1 VTRPLG
7 PGAIVLGVAAGVAG
21 GVVTTTNPLG
31 TWPDLLGYPATLV
44 VGRALLVVAVF
55 GVLYGSYFLSVQLLM
70 RSENKRRAYNT
81 RNVLRLAFGF
91 VGTVATLAVL
101 TENWLGLLFSLGVIG
116 FAITFA
122 LQQPLLSLIAWV
134 YITVKQPYGV
144 GDRVRIDDA
153 KGDVIGVDFLV
164 TTLWEINGELV
175 TTNQPSGRVVTVPNS
190 VVLSSNVVNFGG
202 GGSPYVWNEVAVQVA
217 YETDLDF
224 ARSVMAEETT
234 DLLGED
240 MAAGVAAY
248 REALAETPVELEVHD
263 RPTVNV
269 TQGESWVELRV
280 RYLTHP
286 RRGNASKPTVRADSR
301 PVQRESGPGGVPGEP
316 EPVAV
321 LASGVRPGAVELG
334 GVPTTQ
340 TRWKRHSGTC

>member
-21 GVVTTTNPLG
+21 GGVTTTNPLG

-240 MAAGVAAY
+240 MAAGSRRTA
-248 REALAETPVELEVHD
+248 R
-263 RPTVNV
+263 R
-269 TQGESWVELRV
+269 S
-280 RYLTHP
+280 P
-286 RRGNASKPTVRADSR
+286 RRRWSSKC
-301 PVQRESGPGGVPGEP
+301 
-316 EPVAV
+316 
-321 LASGVRPGAVELG
+321 
-334 GVPTTQ
+334 TTD
-340 TRWKRHSGTC
+340 RR

>member
-1 VTRPLG
+1 M
-7 PGAIVLGVAAGVAG
+7 AG
-21 GVVTTTNPLG
+21 GFVTTTGALG
-31 TWPDLLGYPATLV
+31 GWPALLGYPATLV

-55 GVLYGSYFLSVQLLM
+55 GVLYGTYLLAV
-70 RSENKRRAYNT
+70 RVLTRAANKRRAHNV
-81 RNVLRLAFGF
+81 RNLLRLAFGV
-91 VGTVATLAVL
+91 VGTVATLAVA

-134 YITVKQPYGV
+134 YITVKQPYAV
-144 GDRVRIDDA
+144 GDRVRIDDS

-224 ARSVMAEETT
+224 ARGVMAEEAT
-234 DLLGED
+234 DLLGAE
-240 MAAGVAAY
+240 MAEGIAAY

-280 RYLTHP
+280 RYLTNP
-286 RRGNASKPTVRADSR
+286 RRGQRVKNRLYERILTRFNEHPERVAFPVSR
-301 PVQRESGPGGVPGEP
+301 NR
-316 EPVAV
+316 
-321 LASGVRPGAVELG
+321 
-334 GVPTTQ
+334 
-340 TRWKRHSGTC
+340 

>member
-1 VTRPLG
+1 MRRPLAL
-7 PGAIVLGVAAGVAG
+7 GAVALGVVAALAGTLVATADALG
-21 GVVTTTNPLG
+21 G
-31 TWPDLLGYPATLV
+31 WPDLAGYPATLV
-44 VGRALLVVAVF
+44 VGRALLVVAV
-55 GVLYGSYFLSVQLLM
+55 GSLLYGSYLLAVGLLM
-70 RSENKRRAYNT
+70 RSTNKRRAYNT
-81 RNVLRLAFGF
+81 RNLLRLAFGF
-91 VGTVATLAVL
+91 VGTIATLAVL

-116 FAITFA
+116 FAVTFA

-202 GGSPYVWNEVAVQVA
+202 GGSPYVWNEVSVQVA

-224 ARSVMAEETT
+224 AREVMIGEAT
-234 DLLGED
+234 DLLGDE
-240 MAAGVAAY
+240 MADGIAAY

-269 TQGESWVELRV
+269 TQGESWVELRL

-286 RRGNASKPTVRADSR
+286 RRG
-301 PVQRESGPGGVPGEP
+301 QRVKNR
-316 EPVAV
+316 
-321 LASGVRPGAVELG
+321 L
-334 GVPTTQ
+334 
-340 TRWKRHSGTC
+340 

>member
-1 VTRPLG
+1 MRRPLG
-7 PGAIVLGVAAGVAG
+7 LGAIIVGVAAGVAG
-21 GVVTTTNPLG
+21 GFVTTTGALG
-31 TWPDLLGYPATLV
+31 GWPALLGYPATLV

-55 GVLYGSYFLSVQLLM
+55 GVLYGSYLLAVRLLM
-70 RSENKRRAYNT
+70 RSANKRRAYNT

-91 VGTVATLAVL
+91 VGAIATLAVL

-116 FAITFA
+116 FAVTFA

-134 YITVKQPYGV
+134 YITVKQPYAV
-144 GDRVRIDDA
+144 GDRVRIDDS

-224 ARSVMAEETT
+224 ARGVMAEEAT
-234 DLLGED
+234 DLLGAE
-240 MAAGVAAY
+240 MADGIAAY

-280 RYLTHP
+280 RYLTNP
-286 RRGNASKPTVRADSR
+286 RRGQRVKNRLYERILTRFNEHPERVAFPVSR
-301 PVQRESGPGGVPGEP
+301 NR
-316 EPVAV
+316 
-321 LASGVRPGAVELG
+321 
-334 GVPTTQ
+334 
-340 TRWKRHSGTC
+340 

>member
-1 VTRPLG
+1 MRRPLG
-7 PGAIVLGVAAGVAG
+7 LGAIIVGVAAGVAG
-21 GVVTTTNPLG
+21 GFVTTTGALG
-31 TWPDLLGYPATLV
+31 GWPALLGYPATLV

-55 GVLYGSYFLSVQLLM
+55 GVLYGSYLLAVRLLM
-70 RSENKRRAYNT
+70 RSANKRRAYNT

-91 VGTVATLAVL
+91 VGAIATLAVL

-134 YITVKQPYGV
+134 YITVKQPYAV
-144 GDRVRIDDA
+144 GDRVRIDDS

-224 ARSVMAEETT
+224 ARGVMAEEAT
-234 DLLGED
+234 DLLGAE
-240 MAAGVAAY
+240 MAEGIAAY

-280 RYLTHP
+280 RYLTNP
-286 RRGNASKPTVRADSR
+286 RRGQRVKNRLYERILTRFNEHPERVAFPVSR
-301 PVQRESGPGGVPGEP
+301 NR
-316 EPVAV
+316 
-321 LASGVRPGAVELG
+321 
-334 GVPTTQ
+334 
-340 TRWKRHSGTC
+340 

>member
-1 VTRPLG
+1 MRRPLAL
-7 PGAIVLGVAAGVAG
+7 GAVALGLVAGAAGGLA
-21 GVVTTTNPLG
+21 TTTDILG
-31 TWPDLLGYPATLV
+31 GWPDLFGYAATLV
-44 VGRALLVVAVF
+44 VGRALLVVAV
-55 GVLYGSYFLSVQLLM
+55 VSILYGSYLLVVGVVM
-70 RSENKRRAYNT
+70 RMTNKRRAYNT

-91 VGTVATLAVL
+91 IGTIATLAVV
-101 TENWLGLLFSLGVIG
+101 TENWLGLLFSLGIVG

-134 YITVKQPYGV
+134 YITIKQPYGI

-164 TTLWEINGELV
+164 TTLWEINGDLV

-202 GGSPYVWNEVAVQVA
+202 GGSPYVWNEVGVQVA

-224 ARSVMAEETT
+224 AKAVMIEETT
-234 DLLGED
+234 ALVGEE
-240 MAAGVAAY
+240 MAAGIAAY
-248 REALAETPVELEVHD
+248 REALADTPVELEVHD

-269 TQGESWVELRV
+269 SQGESWVELRV

-286 RRGNASKPTVRADSR
+286 RRGQRVKNRLYERILARFNEDPDRVAFPVSR
-301 PVQRESGPGGVPGEP
+301 SR
-316 EPVAV
+316 
-321 LASGVRPGAVELG
+321 
-334 GVPTTQ
+334 
-340 TRWKRHSGTC
+340 

>member
-1 VTRPLG
+1 MRRSF
-7 PGAIVLGVAAGVAG
+7 ALGVVAVGAVAAVAG
-21 GVVTTTNPLG
+21 TLVSTTGVLVD
-31 TWPDLLGYPATLV
+31 WPDVVGYPATLV
-44 VGRALLVVAVF
+44 VGRALLVLAV
-55 GVLYGSYFLSVQLLM
+55 GALLYGSYRLAVGVLM
-70 RSENKRRAYNT
+70 RSPNKRRAYNT
-81 RNVLRLAFGF
+81 RNLLRLVFGF

-202 GGSPYVWNEVAVQVA
+202 GGSPYVWNEVSVQVA
-217 YETDLDF
+217 YETDLEF
-224 ARSVMAEETT
+224 ARSVMIEEAT
-234 DLLGED
+234 DLVGRD
-240 MAAGVAAY
+240 MADGIAAY

-263 RPTVNV
+263 GPSVNV
-269 TQGESWVELRV
+269 RQEESWVELRV

-286 RRGNASKPTVRADSR
+286 RRGQRVKNRLYERILARFNDNPDRVAFPVSR
-301 PVQRESGPGGVPGEP
+301 SR
-316 EPVAV
+316 
-321 LASGVRPGAVELG
+321 
-334 GVPTTQ
+334 
-340 TRWKRHSGTC
+340 

>member
-1 VTRPLG
+1 MGFGSV
-7 PGAIVLGVAAGVAG
+7 ILGVITAVAG
-21 GVVTTTNPLG
+21 ILVTTTEAL
-31 TWPDLLGYPATLV
+31 TDWPELFDYPATLV
-44 VGRALLVVAVF
+44 VGRSLLVVAVF
-55 GVLYGSYFLSVQLLM
+55 GLLYGTYLLAIGVLM
-70 RSENKRRAYNT
+70 RSTNKRRAHNT

-116 FAITFA
+116 FAVTFA

-144 GDRVRIDDA
+144 GDRVKIDDA

-224 ARSVMAEETT
+224 AREVMADVAT
-234 DLLGED
+234 DLLGEE
-240 MAAGVAAY
+240 MAAGIEAY
-248 REALAETPVELEVHD
+248 REALAETPVELEVYD

-269 TQGESWVELRV
+269 AQGESWIELRV

-286 RRGNASKPTVRADSR
+286 RRGQRVRNQLYEQILARFNEHPDRVAFPVSR
-301 PVQRESGPGGVPGEP
+301 SR
-316 EPVAV
+316 
-321 LASGVRPGAVELG
+321 
-334 GVPTTQ
+334 
-340 TRWKRHSGTC
+340 

>member
-1 VTRPLG
+1 
-7 PGAIVLGVAAGVAG
+7 
-21 GVVTTTNPLG
+21 
-31 TWPDLLGYPATLV
+31 
-44 VGRALLVVAVF
+44 
-55 GVLYGSYFLSVQLLM
+55 M
-70 RSENKRRAYNT
+70 RSPNKRRAYNT
-81 RNVLRLAFGF
+81 RNLLRLVFGF

-101 TENWLGLLFSLGVIG
+101 TENRLGLLFSLGVIG
-116 FAITFA
+116 FAVTFA
-122 LQQPLLSLIAWV
+122 LQQPLLSLIAWA

-202 GGSPYVWNEVAVQVA
+202 GGSPYVWNEVGIQVA

-224 ARSVMAEETT
+224 AREVMAEEAR
-234 DLLGED
+234 DLLGDE
-240 MAAGVAAY
+240 MADGIAAY
-248 REALAETPVELEVHD
+248 REALAETPVEMEVSD
-263 RPTVNV
+263 GPTVNV

-286 RRGNASKPTVRADSR
+286 RRGQRVKNRLYERILERFNDVPDRVAFPVSRSRQRGGASADGGPSRGDILHDLYILTVQVASLRPPARVRANPHPPVYAAYGGKYRVNCSLDSR
-301 PVQRESGPGGVPGEP
+301 YIYI
-316 EPVAV
+316 
-321 LASGVRPGAVELG
+321 L
-334 GVPTTQ
+334 
-340 TRWKRHSGTC
+340 

>member
-1 VTRPLG
+1 MRRPFAFGSLAVG
-7 PGAIVLGVAAGVAG
+7 IVAAVAG
-21 GVVTTTNPLG
+21 GIVVTTDALG
-31 TWPDLLGYPATLV
+31 GWPDLLGYPAALAI
-44 VGRALLVVAVF
+44 GRALFVVAVI
-55 GVLYGSYFLSVQLLM
+55 GVSYGSYLLSVGVLM
-70 RSENKRRAYNT
+70 RSANKRRAHNT

-202 GGSPYVWNEVAVQVA
+202 GGSPYVWNEVGIQVA

-224 ARSVMAEETT
+224 ARTVMTEETT
-234 DLLGED
+234 DLLGEE
-240 MAAGVAAY
+240 MAAGIAAY

-286 RRGNASKPTVRADSR
+286 RRGQRVKNELYERILERFNEEPNRVAFPVSR
-301 PVQRESGPGGVPGEP
+301 NR
-316 EPVAV
+316 
-321 LASGVRPGAVELG
+321 
-334 GVPTTQ
+334 
-340 TRWKRHSGTC
+340 